1 METNLGPRLHAPSA
15 AVRSL
20 TPSNK
25 ASRTYN
31 DEALRGSK
39 CNKVWLTKKINRK
52 QVCFLPIELTWFF
65 SVLKVGK
72 SGCAHFQCWY
82 YYIYICIYTYIYIY
96 YTVCFRCPLQLKGR
110 SLGTP
115 DSGETKVRHQCALL
129 QNQALLS
136 RVGSCILQNQE
147 PSVESSDLLRLS
159 TFMHATKSNSQLVN
173 ASMISTCDVQ
183 FPERFWWNLCLSR
196 FCRVFFVDF
205 VAWVYFFCFTRF
217 TRPSKVPSACFFR
230 FWDLKAK
237 IPLTSLKNIFWGASQ
252 DKEALKDS

>member
-1 METNLGPRLHAPSA
+1 MLSSDWIDLILLGLEGWQKRLC
-15 AVRSL
+15 SL
-20 TPSNK
+20 SM
-25 ASRTYN
+25 
-31 DEALRGSK
+31 LI
-39 CNKVWLTKKINRK
+39 L
-52 QVCFLPIELTWFF
+52 L
-65 SVLKVGK
+65 
-72 SGCAHFQCWY
+72 
-82 YYIYICIYTYIYIY
+82 YIYIICIYIYVYIRIYIY

-115 DSGETKVRHQCALL
+115 DSGETPKVRHQCALL

-205 VAWVYFFCFTRF
+205 VAWVYFFALQVLQDPLKSLVPVFSGSEI
-217 TRPSKVPSACFFR
+217 SKQ
-230 FWDLKAK
+230 K
-237 IPLTSLKNIFWGASQ
+237 SLWH
-252 DKEALKDS
+252 L

>member
-1 METNLGPRLHAPSA
+1 MLSSDWIDLILLGLEGWQKRLC
-15 AVRSL
+15 SL
-20 TPSNK
+20 SM
-25 ASRTYN
+25 
-31 DEALRGSK
+31 LI
-39 CNKVWLTKKINRK
+39 L
-52 QVCFLPIELTWFF
+52 L
-65 SVLKVGK
+65 
-72 SGCAHFQCWY
+72 
-82 YYIYICIYTYIYIY
+82 YIYICIYVYIRIYIY

-115 DSGETKVRHQCALL
+115 DSGETSKVRHQCALL

-196 FCRVFFVDF
+196 FCRVFFCWF
-205 VAWVYFFCFTRF
+205 CSMGLFFLLYKYYKT
-217 TRPSKVPSACFFR
+217 
-230 FWDLKAK
+230 L
-237 IPLTSLKNIFWGASQ
+237 
-252 DKEALKDS
+252 

>member
-31 DEALRGSK
+31 DKALRGSK

-52 QVCFLPIELTWFF
+52 QVCFLLIELTWFF

-82 YYIYICIYTYIYIY
+82 YYIYICIRMYIYIY
-96 YTVCFRCPLQLKGR
+96 ICCTVYFRCPLLKGVV
-110 SLGTP
+110 LGTP
-115 DSGETKVRHQCALL
+115 DSGETPKVRHQCALL

-159 TFMHATKSNSQLVN
+159 TFMHATKSNSQLAN

-183 FPERFWWNLCLSR
+183 LPERFWWNLCLSR
-196 FCRVFFVDF
+196 FCRGFFVVDF
-205 VAWVYFFCFTRF
+205 VACVLFFALQVLHD
-217 TRPSKVPSACFFR
+217 PLKSLVP
-230 FWDLKAK
+230 
-237 IPLTSLKNIFWGASQ
+237 
-252 DKEALKDS
+252 